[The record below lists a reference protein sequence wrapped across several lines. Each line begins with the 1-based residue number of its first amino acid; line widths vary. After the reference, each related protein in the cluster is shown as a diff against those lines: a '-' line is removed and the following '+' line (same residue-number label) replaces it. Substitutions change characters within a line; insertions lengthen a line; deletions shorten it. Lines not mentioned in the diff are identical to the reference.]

1 MKCAM
6 LYAPGKLKIEEVEI
20 PAVRKGE
27 VLVEVRAALT
37 CGTDIKTYQ
46 RGHPV
51 LIKKYPSPFG
61 HEFSGVISKVG
72 SGVKRF
78 TEGMRVVAANS
89 APCGQCYFCK
99 KGYVN
104 LCEDLRL
111 LNGAYAQ
118 YIVVPERI
126 VNKNLLEIPEHV
138 SFKEAALS
146 EPIACCLNAVCQSD
160 ISLGDTVAIIG
171 LGPIGLIL
179 THLYHLNGAK
189 VIACG
194 KGKERLELAKILGA
208 EFTVNAD
215 EIHDKTEEIK
225 AVKKLSNNDRGA
237 DIVVEAVG
245 KTDTWEMAV
254 KMVRRGG
261 LVILFGGCPS
271 GTSFN
276 MDTSLIHYEQ
286 ITIKGIFHYTPELF
300 KRALDLISSGK
311 INTKKIISGRLPLEK
326 LEEAFSMVKQKVGVK
341 YLIDPFYE

>member
-6 LYAPGKLKIEEVEI
+6 LYGPGKLKIEEVEI
-20 PAVRKGE
+20 PSIKKGE

-37 CGTDIKTYQ
+37 CGTDIKTYI

-51 LIKKYPSPFG
+51 LIRSYPSPFG
-61 HEFSGVISKVG
+61 HEFSGVISQVG
-72 SGVKRF
+72 TGVKRF
-78 TEGMRVVAANS
+78 TKGMKVVAANS

-99 KGYVN
+99 KGYIN

-118 YIVVPERI
+118 YIVIPERI
-126 VNKNLLEIPEHV
+126 VNKNLLEISDYV
-138 SFKEAALS
+138 SFEDAALS

-160 ISLGDTVAIIG
+160 ISPGDTVAIIG

-194 KGKERLELAKILGA
+194 KGEKRLELSKILGA
-208 EFTVNAD
+208 SLTVDAE
-215 EIHDKTEEIK
+215 EIHDETEEIK
-225 AVKKLSNNDRGA
+225 AVKKLSNNGRGA

-245 KTDTWEMAV
+245 KPDTWEMTV

-271 GTSFN
+271 GTSFT

-286 ITIKGIFHYTPELF
+286 ITIKGIFHHTPKLF

-311 INTKKIISGRLPLEK
+311 INTKAIISGRRPLEK
-326 LEEAFSMVKQKVGVK
+326 LEEAFSLVKKKKGVK
-341 YLIDPFYE
+341 YFIDAFYK

>member
-300 KRALDLISSGK
+300 KRSLDLISSGK